1 MCYTRRLEAAC
12 SRMQSCFLPTLHRCR
27 VYPARM
33 PEGSEALSMISRR
46 FLLSFPSNTSPARDE
61 LTTQA
66 SEGNTSK
73 KPWSVR

>member
-1 MCYTRRLEAAC
+1 MCYTRRLETAC

-46 FLLSFPSNTSPARDE
+46 FLLSVLAYFPSNTSPARDG

-66 SEGNTSK
+66 RKHGQ
-73 KPWSVR
+73 